1 MGSELFLYA
10 VAAQVLSK
18 HHHTLEGAVLILK
31 QLHEIPESRSETVT
45 LLVKHIPTTIDS
57 LHMELTVQ
65 GVLSPSQESLVS
77 FSGVENGSC
86 TIHLPPLPSTGKL
99 NTCSLC

>member
-1 MGSELFLYA
+1 MGSELIISLYA

-18 HHHTLEGAVLILK
+18 HHTLEGAVLILK
-31 QLHEIPESRSETVT
+31 QLHEIPESKSETVT
-45 LLVKHIPTTIDS
+45 LLVKNIPTTIDS
-57 LHMELTVQ
+57 LHLKLTVK
-65 GVLSPSQESLVS
+65 GILSSSQKSVVS

-99 NTCSLC
+99 IC